1 MNELLRMRGRDH
13 RRNSAAGANANR
25 RASLRAA
32 MLDMNLNGD
41 KTTSVADALSA
52 RDVPFFFTTG
62 YSGRDMRDGY
72 RDRPLLI
79 KPFRFEKLTEIFT
92 ELFPR

>member
-1 MNELLRMRGRDH
+1 MRGRDH
-13 RRNSAAGANANR
+13 RRNSPAGVNANR
-25 RASLRAA
+25 RASLRCCHAGYE
-32 MLDMNLNGD
+32 LNGD

-52 RDVPFFFTTG
+52 RDVPFFFSTG

-92 ELFPR
+92 QLFPR